1 MKTGFWLGTSLFFLL
16 SISLGMAS
24 PLEDKVNGLKEAL
37 KAEASTAPPPAPSVV
52 RGDTAVMNTEAQ
64 NEALDQITSGQPG
77 SFPFNNA
84 TPVITQILMV
94 HPSAAVQKAGREL
107 LEEINTERK
116 AKADAEAVEVTGVLK
131 RLAAVI
137 AQATKPSDLDEI
149 LIELQKYQNPGYS
162 NPMTT
167 EDQQRLVQEA
177 NMAFQFAT
185 GWQDYLS
192 SMGTGNIEQARNELS
207 NLAQNSFGVTIVPRS
222 HLLELMN
229 PPQPVSVMQ
238 TGTLPP
244 PPPPAAA
251 EPTVDD
257 ILDQVKT
264 LDQMEGA
271 LKQIESLKR
280 TLSPEENVTVGT
292 LQDYVECY
300 HDIKAGLPAALN
312 LTNGFQNLRGHVEIT
327 RQLWLMALQ
336 TLFKSSRGALVPAS
350 DEKPLDYV
358 NRVIAS
364 AAGLDDWEL
373 LKIALVTK
381 ENVTRSTQFGLYV
394 SEPTIGLDSLISA
407 LNQEAAGQYSLAVT
421 SYEAAL
427 KSPSLEIPAKMIG
440 EKLAAIQKDHPADFQ
455 SGYQQ
460 TVAPAP
466 FYSTPYIYSNPFANP
481 FRPGMPG
488 YQFPNAP
495 PPAILSIPGRTNAAP
510 STPNPT
516 PVEQAP
522 TKSNAVLPAAKPGK

>member
-37 KAEASTAPPPAPSVV
+37 KAEASTAPPPAPSIV

-64 NEALDQITSGQPG
+64 NEVLDQITSGQPG

-280 TLSPEENVTVGT
+280 TLSPEENAAVVTF
-292 LQDYVECY
+292 QNYVQCY
-300 HDIKAGLPAALN
+300 HEIKAGLPTQLN
-312 LTNGFQNLRGHVEIT
+312 LTNGFANLRGHEEIS
-327 RQLWLMALQ
+327 RLMWLMALQ
-336 TLFKSSRGALVPAS
+336 ALFSSFKDALTPMP
-350 DEKPLDYV
+350 DEKPLDFV
-358 NRVIAS
+358 NRVIADAS
-364 AAGLDDWEL
+364 SREDWDL
-373 LKIALVTK
+373 LKVALETK
-381 ENVTRSTQFGLYV
+381 DSVTRSTQFGLYV
-394 SEPTIGLDSLISA
+394 PDPLSGLDSMIAA
-407 LNQEAAGQYSLAVT
+407 LNQESAGQYSLAVT

-427 KSPSLEIPAKMIG
+427 KSPNLEIPAKMIG

-460 TVAPAP
+460 AVSPVVQYMNSP
-466 FYSTPYIYSNPFANP
+466 FNMP

-488 YQFPNAP
+488 YPYPYPYPNVR
-495 PPAILSIPGRTNAAP
+495 PASVLSIPGRTNTAP
-510 STPNPT
+510 STPA
-516 PVEQAP
+516 PVEKAP
-522 TKSNAVLPAAKPGK
+522 MKTSPVPPSANPGK